1 MIDVNLIRK
10 DPKKIQEAL
19 KRKLYDVD
27 FSEFLKW
34 DEERKILLVKT
45 ETNKAEQN
53 QLSKSVPFV
62 KKQGGNI
69 EEIFAKVKQL
79 SLENAQFEDKLK
91 EIEHKIFDF
100 VSALPNIPDDDL
112 LGGGKENNEPI
123 KYYLEKPNF
132 DFKPKDHV
140 ELCESLG
147 LIDFERGAKI
157 AGRGSWVYTDKG
169 ALLEWALIN
178 FFISEHLKDGYT
190 FILPPHLLNET
201 SGFVAGQFPK
211 FKSDVFWLEDTE
223 PKRFLLPTAE
233 TALVNLH
240 RKEILK
246 LEDLPKKYFAYT
258 PCYRKEAGSYRSEE
272 RGTIR
277 GYQFNK
283 VEMVQYTTPE
293 TSDIAFDE
301 MVKKAETLL
310 QKLGLHYRVSKL
322 AAGDISHSMART
334 YDIEI
339 WIPSIGIYKEV
350 SSVSNARDYQ
360 ARRGEIRYKDENGK
374 TKFVNTLNGS
384 GLATSRVFPAL
395 LEQLQ
400 QPDGSV
406 KIPEVLQP
414 YMGGIKVL
422 EPINKK

>member
-10 DPKKIQEAL
+10 DPKKIQDAL

-123 KYYLEKPNF
+123 KYHLEKPNF

-293 TSDIAFDE
+293 TSDNAFAE

-310 QKLGLHYRVSKL
+310 QKLGVHYRVSKL